1 MRDGV
6 QIFDLEIPLLSK
18 SVSRY
23 SNYLPS
29 LRLRVKQQQQPFF
42 LHPEPR
48 VSLLRHG
55 SSAPQL
61 HPSFLDT
68 AADSCLLLDGVKE
81 SAGRQERQIPRP
93 PSRTPHRF
101 VRRGERDPSSM
112 SRSQFCDRVRRR
124 SAFRLARWSW
134 GSSFSWWLGQVGS
147 HDETAVDVTFV

>member
-18 SVSRY
+18 SVSKD

-29 LRLRVKQQQQPFF
+29 LRHRVRQQQRPFF

-93 PSRTPHRF
+93 PSWTPHRF
-101 VRRGERDPSSM
+101 VRRGERDPSLRRAGLS
-112 SRSQFCDRVRRR
+112 SVTVLAEEALSGWPGGPGVLHFRGGWVR
-124 SAFRLARWSW
+124 
-134 GSSFSWWLGQVGS
+134 
-147 HDETAVDVTFV
+147 